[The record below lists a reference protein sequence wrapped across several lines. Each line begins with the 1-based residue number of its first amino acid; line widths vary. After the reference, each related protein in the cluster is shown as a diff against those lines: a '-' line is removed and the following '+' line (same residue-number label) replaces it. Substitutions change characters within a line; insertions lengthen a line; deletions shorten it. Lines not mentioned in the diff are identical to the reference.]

1 MNCGLQS
8 APASISM
15 LLLLLSA
22 TLFVLADGPVNAT
35 LEDTPVWF
43 AMMELPAQA
52 YARAHAVWRQW
63 LKHWHLTGDPR
74 ALRTALVCGQI
85 AEEKLAAWQAGVQPS
100 RHHPVPLEACD
111 DVASAGAVAGLS
123 HQNPAASDTAYAA
136 AAGGTGK
143 AADPASAG

>member
-8 APASISM
+8 APASISV

-35 LEDTPVWF
+35 LEDAPMWF
-43 AMMELPAQA
+43 AMTEIPAQA

-85 AEEKLAAWQAGVQPS
+85 AEEELAALQARAVAQQMQPS
-100 RHHPVPLEACD
+100 RYRPVPLEACD
-111 DVASAGAVAGLS
+111 GVASAGAVAGLS
-123 HQNPAASDTAYAA
+123 HQSPIARGAASNN
-136 AAGGTGK
+136 
-143 AADPASAG
+143 